1 MKLSA
6 KFSIIFIVVFGLG
19 LITTGYLS
27 YSLLQKNAREQ
38 INDRAKIMMETALA
52 MRRYTVDQV
61 KPVINKS
68 GAAHAAATNNDFLPE
83 TVPAYAATEM
93 FSYLHEKYPDYSY
106 KEAADNPTNP
116 RDRAMDWEKDIIDHF
131 RNNPNEDIFAGER
144 NTPMGKSLYLARPLR
159 AAAGC
164 LECHSTPAA
173 APPGMIAHYGSANGF
188 GWQENDVIAA
198 QIVSV
203 PASLPV
209 EMADREFRQ
218 LMTLLIIVGVVTL
231 IAVNLVLM
239 MLVVRPVGE
248 LARRAEEI
256 SEGKIDTSE
265 LPCRGH
271 CEISMLVASFNRMHR
286 SLQAA
291 MKLLDKE

>member
-6 KFSIIFIVVFGLG
+6 KFSIIFIIVFGLG
-19 LITTGYLS
+19 LIATGYLS

-38 INDRAKIMMETALA
+38 IDDRAKIMMETALA
-52 MRRYTVDQV
+52 MRRYTSEQV
-61 KPVINKS
+61 KPVINQAVKRTRE
-68 GAAHAAATNNDFLPE
+68 TNDDFQPE

-131 RNNPNEDIFAGER
+131 RNNPNEEIFAGER
-144 NTPMGKSLYLARPLR
+144 DTPMGRSLYLARPLR

-173 APPGMIAHYGSANGF
+173 APPAMIAHYGSENGF
-188 GWQENDVIAA
+188 GWRENDVIAA

-209 EMADREFRQ
+209 QMAKHEFRE
-218 LMTLLIIVGVVTL
+218 LMTLLIVVGVITL

-256 SEGKIDTSE
+256 SEGKMETTE

-286 SLQAA
+286 SLSAA